1 MGECRDWC
9 KKQLK
14 GPLGFVAEHWR
25 GLVYMALSFVFI
37 CLIVDCSSSQIKQS
51 FEDACEK
58 TRQET
63 NKCDS
68 FLVEK
73 ISVSYAYSKGDTVR
87 TTVSDAEIKELARA
101 MNYRFT
107 QILADLRLE
116 FSSQLSGLSNW
127 VALWIAMLAIFG
139 TLTPLIMNYLAK
151 GEAKE
156 EMARV
161 MKEVSSVKDDI
172 VKERNELAYIGTNIR
187 LMNIVNSIDAL
198 IYENCSTI
206 GSSCPHL
213 ILEAYL
219 LSLIESLEKYRKI
232 ISEIGPKGTL
242 RMATLLSAVSGIK
255 HIMREVALIFTDGAL
270 LPKALARID
279 DLNDTLNINL
289 IELLKLDRVESN
301 KDTDRMKKLVVDTI
315 VVCINSIIM
324 LRNLL
329 LDDWKRL
336 DTPD

>member
-1 MGECRDWC
+1 M
-9 KKQLK
+9 
-14 GPLGFVAEHWR
+14 
-25 GLVYMALSFVFI
+25 
-37 CLIVDCSSSQIKQS
+37 
-51 FEDACEK
+51 
-58 TRQET
+58 
-63 NKCDS
+63 
-68 FLVEK
+68 
-73 ISVSYAYSKGDTVR
+73 
-87 TTVSDAEIKELARA
+87 
-101 MNYRFT
+101 
-107 QILADLRLE
+107 
-116 FSSQLSGLSNW
+116 
-127 VALWIAMLAIFG
+127 
-139 TLTPLIMNYLAK
+139 
-151 GEAKE
+151 
-156 EMARV
+156 
-161 MKEVSSVKDDI
+161 
-172 VKERNELAYIGTNIR
+172 
-187 LMNIVNSIDAL
+187 
-198 IYENCSTI
+198 
-206 GSSCPHL
+206 
-213 ILEAYL
+213 
-219 LSLIESLEKYRKI
+219 SLIESLEKYRKI